1 MKARRNAPDA
11 GFTLIEALISTG
23 LLLSILAALAAVTAQ
38 WLPNWNRGLVQ
49 SQRNEL
55 LALGIERIVAD
66 LSAAELIPTI
76 TEEGRVIFEGSERS
90 VTLVR
95 TAIGPNAPRGLEIV
109 RLGEVGDAK
118 GPMVV
123 RATAPYLPLSS
134 DDIGQLRF
142 GNPVAL
148 IRPPYRLTFSYAG
161 PDRQWASTW
170 QGSELPSAVQLTIRD
185 GASGRALP
193 VSTAAMIHANAPAG
207 CVKDG
212 GRSCFGE
219 APAAPAATPQS
230 RQPQSTGRRR

>member
-76 TEEGRVIFEGSERS
+76 TGEGRLIFEGSERS

-95 TAIGPNAPRGLEIV
+95 TAIGPNSPRGLEIV
-109 RLGEVGDAK
+109 RLGEVGDAR

-123 RATAPYLPLSS
+123 RTTAPYLPLSS
-134 DDIGQLRF
+134 DDMGQIRF
-142 GNPVAL
+142 ANPVVL

-161 PDRQWASTW
+161 PDRRWESTW
-170 QGSELPSAVQLTIRD
+170 QGGELPSAIQLTIRD

-193 VSTAAMIHANAPAG
+193 VSTAALIQTNAPAG

-212 GRSCFGE
+212 GRNCFGE
-219 APAAPAATPQS
+219 APAPPAATPQN
-230 RQPQSTGRRR
+230 RQPQSGQRR